1 MFADPDYPHVVMS
14 FAYRGFWLEIDQ
26 GEDQGL
32 PLFSVWATYDRGCA
46 VAVPGVYSRREAIYK
61 AKRWADQRLKTQ
73 PTHP

>member
-1 MFADPDYPHVVMS
+1 
-14 FAYRGFWLEIDQ
+14 
-26 GEDQGL
+26 L